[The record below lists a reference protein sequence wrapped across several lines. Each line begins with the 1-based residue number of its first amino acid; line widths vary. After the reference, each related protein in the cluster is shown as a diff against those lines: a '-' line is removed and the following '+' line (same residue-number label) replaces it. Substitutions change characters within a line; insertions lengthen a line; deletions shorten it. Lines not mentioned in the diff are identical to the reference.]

1 MCRSRYFKHLAGL
14 QQSDAGRGWQH
25 LKLHPQVFS
34 VHRNQSIC
42 GNLSST
48 QASIVTPRGVLA
60 GAWACGEGGG
70 GTACSVRLVKQLST
84 HGTCVEGKTF
94 DCSGASMWIDGCRGT
109 FVCNGQAVTCSI
121 DGPGRHLCPCPGGD
135 TSGPTLFTYSVT
147 IPVGSLAEVILPKM
161 GMGAKVV
168 IQESGHQVWANGHF
182 VGAAIAGLS
191 SATALEHEVRVAAGS
206 GSYTFTVHS
215 PAYYRSGR
223 LKTDDSALH
232 SPPPLPPPPPPP
244 PPPLTDNNKPKLV
257 VYYEYGLLPWSDTNH
272 AATVMKEAA
281 ACGYTEMVVADG
293 ALQGWKPMD
302 AHTAANLSMWQQHA
316 EALGISLVPLIYPFS
331 VPDFTIYASSS
342 LGAYASLMENQRCF
356 ACVHAALRA

>member
-1 MCRSRYFKHLAGL
+1 
-14 QQSDAGRGWQH
+14 
-25 LKLHPQVFS
+25 
-34 VHRNQSIC
+34 
-42 GNLSST
+42 
-48 QASIVTPRGVLA
+48 
-60 GAWACGEGGG
+60 
-70 GTACSVRLVKQLST
+70 
-84 HGTCVEGKTF
+84 
-94 DCSGASMWIDGCRGT
+94 
-109 FVCNGQAVTCSI
+109 
-121 DGPGRHLCPCPGGD
+121 
-135 TSGPTLFTYSVT
+135 
-147 IPVGSLAEVILPKM
+147 M

-191 SATALEHEVRVAAGS
+191 SATDLEHEVRVAAGS